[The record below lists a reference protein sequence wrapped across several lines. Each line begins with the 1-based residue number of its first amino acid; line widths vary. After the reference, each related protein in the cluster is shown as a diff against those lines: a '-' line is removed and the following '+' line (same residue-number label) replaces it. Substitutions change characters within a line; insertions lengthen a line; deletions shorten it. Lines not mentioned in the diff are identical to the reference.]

1 MKYFLSAIS
10 IIIILSI
17 AYWFAN
23 TETDDIRSKA
33 TQIDIPNT
41 DTGDVKTESRKL
53 GKIING
59 ETTSLQDVNDALLDS
74 ENEPILSQ
82 AQARQQLITMQA
94 KIDVLMQ
101 KYEDNMSDPDSR
113 AQVKQEMESL
123 IKQYDQFALQV
134 AMEKMRN
141 G

>member
-1 MKYFLSAIS
+1 MRYFLSAIS

-17 AYWFAN
+17 TYWFAN
-23 TETDDIRSKA
+23 KQTDDISSEVIQESIHNSA
-33 TQIDIPNT
+33 VEEIN
-41 DTGDVKTESRKL
+41 TESRKL

-59 ETTSLQDVNDALLDS
+59 ETTSLQEANDALLDNA
-74 ENEPILSQ
+74 NEPILTQ
-82 AQARQQLITMQA
+82 AQARQQMITMQA

-101 KYEDNMSDPDSR
+101 KYENNMSDPDSR
-113 AQVKQEMESL
+113 AQVRREMESL
-123 IKQYDQFALQV
+123 IKKYDQFALQV

>member
-23 TETDDIRSKA
+23 TETDDIRSEA